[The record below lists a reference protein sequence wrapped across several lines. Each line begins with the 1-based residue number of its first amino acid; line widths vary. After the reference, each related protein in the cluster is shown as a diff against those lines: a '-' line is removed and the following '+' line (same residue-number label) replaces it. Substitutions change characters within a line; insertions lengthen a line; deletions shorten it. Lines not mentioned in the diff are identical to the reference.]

1 MRNTETSISYRCA
14 DENDLKVLI
23 ELLFDDELGS
33 TREMNDSASYDAYAR
48 AFTKIQACPDNDI
61 LLAEIE
67 SEIVGMLQLTLLP
80 SLTHR
85 GSLRAQIEGVRVKK
99 AFRGKGIG
107 RELFNYAIESARRSG
122 CHIVQLMTDRKRA
135 DAIAFYQSLGFSD
148 SHFGMKLMLEP
159 SESTG
164 GDAT

>member
-1 MRNTETSISYRCA
+1 MRKTDAIISYRCA

-23 ELLFDDELGS
+23 DLLFDDELGS
-33 TREMNDSASYDAYAR
+33 TREMNDNTSYSAYAR
-48 AFTKIQACPDNDI
+48 AFTRIQACPDNDI

-80 SLTHR
+80 SLTHK

-99 AFRGKGIG
+99 GFRGKGIG
-107 RELFNYAIESARRSG
+107 RQLFNYAIESATRSG

-135 DAIAFYQSLGFSD
+135 GAIAFYNSLGFSD
-148 SHFGMKLMLEP
+148 SHLGMKLMLEP

-164 GDAT
+164 GDLQ

>member
-1 MRNTETSISYRCA
+1 
-14 DENDLKVLI
+14 
-23 ELLFDDELGS
+23 
-33 TREMNDSASYDAYAR
+33 
-48 AFTKIQACPDNDI
+48 
-61 LLAEIE
+61 
-67 SEIVGMLQLTLLP
+67 MLQLTLLP

-99 AFRGKGIG
+99 EFRGKGIG

-135 DAIAFYQSLGFSD
+135 DAIAFYNSLGFSD

>member
-1 MRNTETSISYRCA
+1 MRNTDTSISYRCA

-23 ELLFDDELGS
+23 DLLFDDELGS
-33 TREMNDSASYDAYAR
+33 TREINDNASYDAYAR

-67 SEIVGMLQLTLLP
+67 SEIVGMLLLTLLP

-99 AFRGKGIG
+99 EFRGKGIG

-135 DAIAFYQSLGFSD
+135 DAIAFYNSLGFSD

>member
-1 MRNTETSISYRCA
+1 MRKTDAIISYRCA

-23 ELLFDDELGS
+23 DLLFDDELGS
-33 TREMNDSASYDAYAR
+33 TREMNDNTSYSAYAR
-48 AFTKIQACPDNDI
+48 AFTRIQACPDNDI

-80 SLTHR
+80 SLTHK

-99 AFRGKGIG
+99 GFRGKGIG
-107 RELFNYAIESARRSG
+107 RQLFNYAIESATRSG
-122 CHIVQLMTDRKRA
+122 CQIVQLMTDRKRA
-135 DAIAFYQSLGFSD
+135 GAIAFYNSLGFSD
-148 SHFGMKLMLEP
+148 SHLGMKLMLEP

-164 GDAT
+164 GDLQ

>member
-1 MRNTETSISYRCA
+1 MNNTDVNISYRCA

-33 TREMNDSASYDAYAR
+33 TREANDNASYSVYAN
-48 AFTKIQACPDNDI
+48 AFSKIQACPDNDI

-85 GSLRAQIEGVRVKK
+85 GGLRAQIEGVRVKK
-99 AFRGKGIG
+99 TFRGRGIG
-107 RELFNYAIESARRSG
+107 RQLFTYAIESAKRSG
-122 CHIVQLMTDRKRA
+122 CHIVQLMTDRKRP
-135 DAIAFYQSLGFSD
+135 DAIAFYKSLGFSD
-148 SHFGMKLMLEP
+148 SHLGMKLMLALP
-159 SESTG
+159 NPM
-164 GDAT
+164 GDKPQ